1 MIKIHEIILGNVLM
15 EMELKKYH
23 VMHEIYDVEM
33 EKFKQVMKHV
43 IQIIQIGKME
53 NDYKDV
59 IINVKYTMCK
69 DQNVIVY
76 TITKLSIQQHLHH
89 GLQQAN
95 SLVYVLTEL

>member
-1 MIKIHEIILGNVLM
+1 MILHDYVKIENFYDMFLMIKIHEIILGNVLM
-15 EMELKKYH
+15 ELRMYH
-23 VMHEIYDVEM
+23 VMHEICDVEM

-76 TITKLSIQQHLHH
+76 TITKLNIQ
-89 GLQQAN
+89 
-95 SLVYVLTEL
+95 